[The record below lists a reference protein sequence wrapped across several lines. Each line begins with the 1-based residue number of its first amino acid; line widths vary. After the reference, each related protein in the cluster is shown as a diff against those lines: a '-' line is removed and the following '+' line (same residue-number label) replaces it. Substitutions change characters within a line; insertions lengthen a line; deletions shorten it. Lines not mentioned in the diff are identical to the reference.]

1 MKVFLLSCILYIVK
15 LGMSFIYFFIKIFPI
30 QKNKVTLLSR
40 QSNEINVDFDMLLD
54 ELKKQENIKIVVF
67 CKKIPKKLGK
77 RIGYCFY
84 IIKCLYHIATSKVCV
99 VDGYSI
105 PISSLKH
112 KKQLV
117 IIQIWHAMGA
127 IKQFGKQALDKQE
140 GSKTIIANIMKM
152 HENYTYVMC
161 TSNATKKFFAQGFGI
176 DEKQILTLGMPRIDY
191 LLGKDN
197 KIHIYMI

>member
-40 QSNEINVDFDMLLD
+40 QSNEVNVDFDMLLD
-54 ELKKQENIKIVVF
+54 ELRKQENIKIVVL

-127 IKQFGKQALDKQE
+127 IKQFGKQVLDKQE

-161 TSNATKKFFAQGFGI
+161 TSNATKKHPHQRTP
-176 DEKQILTLGMPRIDY
+176 TLQSD
-191 LLGKDN
+191 
-197 KIHIYMI
+197 